1 MHPLAIKARGGT
13 KQKKGEERTTEGKKR
28 TKGERR
34 EERWQWGEKKEGRE
48 PHQHCQRHLQLINYF
63 LQQPLP
69 LSITNTPALHNG
81 KEKKGGKRRD
91 REGKR
96 EEENR
101 GEGGEKQR
109 GRNKKQG
116 GRVKKG
122 RREYKTKERKQCWN
136 SPSHCFFVCNCK
148 GEGLL
153 TFFKT
158 AVSVIK
164 LRETGKNTNTS
175 SKEKQKKMTNQRNWR
190 KSKRKGENIGP
201 KHAAAWVLLPGNSS
215 FAR

>member
-1 MHPLAIKARGGT
+1 MALAM
-13 KQKKGEERTTEGKKR
+13 
-28 TKGERR
+28 
-34 EERWQWGEKKEGRE
+34 
-48 PHQHCQRHLQLINYF
+48 RHRQLIIF
-63 LQQPLP
+63 FVQQPLP
-69 LSITNTPALHNG
+69 FSITTAPALHNG
-81 KEKKGGKRRD
+81 KEERREKKQRDSEGREDRGKGERTKGGKRRD

-101 GEGGEKQR
+101 GEGG
-109 GRNKKQG
+109 RNREAEIKKQG

-136 SPSHCFFVCNCK
+136 NPSHCFFVCNCK

-153 TFFKT
+153 ILFQNCRIRDQ
-158 AVSVIK
+158 AQ
-164 LRETGKNTNTS
+164 RNWKNTNTS
-175 SKEKQKKMTNQRNWR
+175 SKEKQKKMTNQRNRR